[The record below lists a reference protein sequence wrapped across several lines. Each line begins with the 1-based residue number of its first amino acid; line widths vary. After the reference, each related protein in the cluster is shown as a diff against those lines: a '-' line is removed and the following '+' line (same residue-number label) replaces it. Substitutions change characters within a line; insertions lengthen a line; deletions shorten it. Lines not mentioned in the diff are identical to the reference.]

1 MADAE
6 SIQRPPVDSDA
17 SARAQDL
24 LNQLGESA
32 PAELVWD
39 LRFQLEILS
48 ESLKEHQARSLGLEE
63 ENEQL
68 RARVTRERSD
78 YVALRASMDELL
90 NLHELTE
97 KISTSFAIADILEA
111 LMDLSARFLPSQ
123 SSAVFSFSEGDS
135 SLSVLLTRGGER
147 VVECVRDQINDGII
161 DWVLREQHPVVV
173 EDMQTVEQEE
183 VTICSVVLVPLR
195 VRGKDVGLYALY
207 CGRPKDAFTAGE
219 MELLSV
225 LANQTA
231 IALENA
237 RLYSAL
243 EASNTQLKDSQ
254 QQLIMA
260 EKMAALGRLAGGV
273 AHEVNNPLQIILSRV
288 QLMRMNGEVP
298 ERLLA
303 GLDSVEH
310 NVRRIT
316 KIIRGL
322 LDMAGHRAAESE
334 WRSCDVGHALQQTID
349 LVRPQLEQAKIELV
363 VNCPGDLP
371 QIVGNIG
378 ELEQVFL
385 NLMINAQNAM
395 TDGGLLQV
403 IAGIEGARLFVRFV
417 DTGVGIPD
425 AVLDQIFDPFFT
437 TRSDQGGTGL
447 GLAVSYGIVERHG
460 GTISVESECG
470 KGTSFELRFPI
481 AVGEAQ

>member
-17 SARAQDL
+17 SARARDL

-231 IALENA
+231 MALENA

>member
-17 SARAQDL
+17 SARARDL

-39 LRFQLEILS
+39 LRFQLEVLS

-123 SSAVFSFSEGDS
+123 SSAVFSFAEGDS

>member
-17 SARAQDL
+17 SARARDL

-32 PAELVWD
+32 SAELVWD

-183 VTICSVVLVPLR
+183 VTVCSVVLVPLR

>member
-183 VTICSVVLVPLR
+183 VTVCSVVLVPLR

-470 KGTSFELRFPI
+470 KGTSFELHFPI

>member
-183 VTICSVVLVPLR
+183 VTVCSVVLVPLR

>member
-17 SARAQDL
+17 SARARDL

-183 VTICSVVLVPLR
+183 VTVCSVVLVPLR

-470 KGTSFELRFPI
+470 KGTSFELHFPI

>member
-17 SARAQDL
+17 SARARDL

-183 VTICSVVLVPLR
+183 VTVCSVVLVPLR

>member
-17 SARAQDL
+17 SARARDL
-24 LNQLGESA
+24 LDQLGESA

>member
-6 SIQRPPVDSDA
+6 SIQRPPVDGDA
-17 SARAQDL
+17 SARARDL

-39 LRFQLEILS
+39 LRFQLEVLS

-123 SSAVFSFSEGDS
+123 SSAVFSFAEGDS
-135 SLSVLLTRGGER
+135 SLSVLLTRGRER

-183 VTICSVVLVPLR
+183 VTVCSVVLVPLR

>member
-17 SARAQDL
+17 SARARDL

-425 AVLDQIFDPFFT
+425 AVLDQIFDPFCT

>member
-17 SARAQDL
+17 SARARDL

>member
-17 SARAQDL
+17 SARARDL

-111 LMDLSARFLPSQ
+111 LMDLSARFLPSE
-123 SSAVFSFSEGDS
+123 SSAVFSFAEGDS

-403 IAGIEGARLFVRFV
+403 IAGIEGARLFVRVV